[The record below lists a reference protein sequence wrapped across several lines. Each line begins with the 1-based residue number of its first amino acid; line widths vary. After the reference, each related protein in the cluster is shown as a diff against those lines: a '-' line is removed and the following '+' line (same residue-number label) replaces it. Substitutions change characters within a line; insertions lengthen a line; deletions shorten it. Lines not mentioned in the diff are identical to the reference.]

1 MTHFRNQEFR
11 LQLKYQPAVS
21 ESFSSQFDFC
31 SSIPTPVEDLYNR
44 DLEKNERF
52 LAVQTVA
59 WFYTKAP
66 SRCACA
72 HSSFAMVNGHI
83 TTVL

>member
-1 MTHFRNQEFR
+1 MNQEFR

-44 DLEKNERF
+44 DLEKNWKIF
-52 LAVQTVA
+52 
-59 WFYTKAP
+59 
-66 SRCACA
+66 
-72 HSSFAMVNGHI
+72 SSADSGMILH
-83 TTVL
+83 